1 MENAFKFGSKGVTR
15 SPASRASGIS
25 GIWYVALGATLWG
38 LDPLFRILLLKS
50 FTSAQIVFIEHVLL
64 AIYALP
70 VLIKYRRTLAGKLT
84 MAVIGALLFISWGG
98 SAIAT
103 ILFTAAFSHG
113 NANAILL
120 LQKLQP
126 LFAIILARLLL
137 KETLPSKFSAY
148 IGVALLGTYLLT
160 FGFGWPGM
168 GLKDLGTISCLFS
181 ILAAGLWG
189 GSTVMGKFLLSKNL
203 NFPIVTSLR
212 FLLALPLLT
221 VILLASGDQWQMS
234 GSNVSLVFIAVNLL
248 FQAFFPGLLSMLLY
262 YKGLSTTKAFFA
274 TLAEL
279 AFPAVG
285 VFMNWIVFGQKLTLG
300 QLVGF
305 ILIWLTLWLMS
316 RQSQQNV
323 STPIFPKAV

>member
-1 MENAFKFGSKGVTR
+1 MENVVKFRSKGA
-15 SPASRASGIS
+15 ASQGLRTSGMS

-70 VLIKYRRTLAGKLT
+70 VLMKYRRTLTGKLSI
-84 MAVIGALLFISWGG
+84 AVIGALLFISWGG

-113 NANAILL
+113 SANAILL

-126 LFAIILARLLL
+126 LFAIILARVLL

-160 FGFGWPGM
+160 FGLSLPGM

-181 ILAAGLWG
+181 ILAAVLWG
-189 GSTVMGKFLLSKNL
+189 GSTVMGKFLLQKKL
-203 NFPIVTSLR
+203 DFPVVTSLR

-221 VILLASGDQWQMS
+221 IVLLASGDQWQLN
-234 GSNVSLVFIAVNLL
+234 GSSSELTMIAVNLL

-262 YKGLSTTKAFFA
+262 YKGLSSTKAFFA

-285 VFMNWIVFGQKLTLG
+285 VCMNWLVFGQKLTIG

-305 ILIWLTLWLMS
+305 ILIWLTLWFMS
-316 RQSQQNV
+316 RQSNQ
-323 STPIFPKAV
+323 KEK